1 MRMQTYLRVVSDETT
16 ICSLQ
21 REANIPGSTVKQPK
35 SSTGGIGEERW
46 WSWQTAIVDLDLND
60 EDRGVKNLLIQ
71 CRPLLL
77 GIKKYQGP
85 ATEVILE
92 VVTHYRQKEGSPG
105 LYLSAESISLLSE
118 VGGSLDHDAVLE
130 VS

>member
-21 REANIPGSTVKQPK
+21 KEANIPGSTVKQPK
-35 SSTGGIGEERW
+35 SSTGGIGEDRW

-71 CRPLLL
+71 CRPLLF
-77 GIKKYQGP
+77 GIKKHQGP
-85 ATEVILE
+85 ETEVILE
-92 VVTHYRQKEGSPG
+92 VVTHYRQNEGSPG

>member
-77 GIKKYQGP
+77 GIKKHQGP
-85 ATEVILE
+85 ETEVILE